1 MNKASLMI
9 DIEGSSLNQEDIEL
23 IESPHVGGLILF
35 ERNFLDR
42 SQVTDLCFE
51 IKSKKP
57 EIIIAVDQEGGR
69 VQRFKKGFSLIPPM
83 QRLGDMVLSLIHI

>member
-9 DIEGSSLNQEDIEL
+9 DIEGSSLSQEDIEL

-42 SQVTDLCFE
+42 NQITDLCFE

-69 VQRFKKGFSLIPPM
+69 EYKDLKKVFHKYL
-83 QRLGDMVLSLIHI
+83 RCKDWETW

>member
-9 DIEGSSLNQEDIEL
+9 DIKGSSLNQEDIEL

-69 VQRFKKGFSLIPPM
+69 VQRFKKGSDLRYH
-83 QRLGDMVLSLIHI
+83 Q